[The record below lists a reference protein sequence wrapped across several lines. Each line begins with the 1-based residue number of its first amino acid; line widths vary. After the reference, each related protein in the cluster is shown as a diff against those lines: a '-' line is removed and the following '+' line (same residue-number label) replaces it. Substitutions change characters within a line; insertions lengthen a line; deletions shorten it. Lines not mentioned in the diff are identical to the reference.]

1 MTLHTTELVRVKD
14 GRRHLR
20 RQAPTAVE
28 ISAVSVRPA
37 AHFTRA
43 WSATDEAVPVA
54 FRVSVLPVRGLALF
68 VLWATSSPQR
78 LAIVVTLSGVVGL
91 ALFG

>member
-1 MTLHTTELVRVKD
+1 MTPHTTELVRVKD

-28 ISAVSVRPA
+28 ISGVSVRPA

-43 WSATDEAVPVA
+43 WSATGEAVPVA
-54 FRVSVLPVRGLALF
+54 FRMSVLPVRGLALF
-68 VLWATSSPQR
+68 VLWAASSPQR
-78 LAIVVTLSGVVGL
+78 LAIAAALSGVVGL
-91 ALFG
+91 ELFE

>member
-1 MTLHTTELVRVKD
+1 MTPHTTELVRVKD

-28 ISAVSVRPA
+28 ISGVSVRPA

-43 WSATDEAVPVA
+43 WSATGEAVPVA
-54 FRVSVLPVRGLALF
+54 FRVSALPVRGLALF

-78 LAIVVTLSGVVGL
+78 FTFAVAVSAVL
-91 ALFG
+91 ALVLLA